1 MKAYSANPARR
12 YPAIAAALVL
22 SIALACGGCGRS
34 SSAGARA
41 GVHGEVRLDGK
52 PVEAAVI
59 AFHCSEGEK
68 KVIALGIVE
77 KGKYQLDKD
86 KGPLVGRAQVRFEP
100 KPVAEAEFDAAIEKA
115 ARTRRSPK
123 LVVMPLP
130 PQYGENSK
138 LTVDVTEDG
147 ENKFDFDLKSRP

>member
-1 MKAYSANPARR
+1 VRTYTANPARR
-12 YPAIAAALVL
+12 YPGIVAALVL
-22 SIALACGGCGRS
+22 VTALACGGCGRS

-59 AFHCSEGEK
+59 AFHCSEGAK

-77 KGKYQLDKD
+77 NGKYQLDKD
-86 KGPLVGRAQVRFEP
+86 KGPLVGRSQVRFEP

-115 ARTRRSPK
+115 ARTGRSLK
-123 LVVMPLP
+123 LIVMPIP
-130 PQYGENSK
+130 SQYGEHSK